1 MKKWQPNK
9 TIKILP
15 ALALTFGVLAPMP
28 ASASIVEECF
38 DDQCTITF
46 GFTGQIEPLTFPANA
61 TNVRFE
67 ALGAQGGKSG
77 GGGGRVTGSFNEV
90 PSILYITVGGAG
102 GSNTGEPGGF
112 NGGGNAGGS
121 AGVEGSG
128 GGASDIRIG
137 FSLSSRVVVAG
148 GGGGRGSGLG
158 SGGGAGGGLVG
169 ANGKTGQGAGGLG
182 GSQSDGGLGGANYG
196 QGTPG
201 TAGDWGIG
209 GTGGYG
215 PLHGGGGG
223 GGGYYGGGGGG
234 ADEDSCCTDAGG
246 GGGGSSYTDPG
257 LVSNVVHTQG
267 VRPGSGQIIISY
279 ELILESEPAP
289 PSEESTSPPSE
300 EPAPPTEES
309 TSPPSEEPAPPTEE
323 STSPPSEEPAPPT
336 EESTSPPIEEPAP
349 PSEESTSPPI
359 EEPAPPSE
367 EPTSPPIEDP
377 SSPSPSAPEPEPVNS
392 QPEPILAIDEPLVV
406 EVVPDKPTV
415 VGFNA
420 ITAIPEDPVMESG
433 TGEADEILSQPSK
446 LSQAAQT
453 VVVPTQAKPNPWS
466 SNTLLAGLVGL
477 AVFALI
483 AGLVVARR
491 GVPGAIA
498 S

>member
-1 MKKWQPNK
+1 MKKWQTNK
-9 TIKILP
+9 AIKIFP
-15 ALALTFGVLAPMP
+15 ALALTFGVLAPLP

-61 TNVRFE
+61 TNVSFE
-67 ALGAQGGKSG
+67 VLGAQGGKSG
-77 GGGGRVTGSFNEV
+77 GAGGRVTGSFNEV

-137 FSLSSRVVVAG
+137 YSLSSRIVVAG

-158 SGGGAGGGLVG
+158 AGGGAGGGLVG
-169 ANGKTGQGAGGLG
+169 ANGRTGQGAGGLG
-182 GSQSDGGLGGANYG
+182 GSQSVGGLGGANYG
-196 QGTPG
+196 QGISG
-201 TAGDWGIG
+201 TQGDWGVG

-246 GGGGSSYTDPG
+246 GGGGSSYTDDA
-257 LVSNVVHTQG
+257 LVTNVIHTQG
-267 VRPGSGQIIISY
+267 VRPGAGQVTISY
-279 ELILESEPAP
+279 QLILEGEPAP
-289 PSEESTSPPSE
+289 PTDEPTTGPSE
-300 EPAPPTEES
+300 EPAPPTEEP
-309 TSPPSEEPAPPTEE
+309 TTGPSEEPAPPTEE
-323 STSPPSEEPAPPT
+323 
-336 EESTSPPIEEPAP
+336 
-349 PSEESTSPPI
+349 
-359 EEPAPPSE
+359 
-367 EPTSPPIEDP
+367 PTSAPVDEV
-377 SSPSPSAPEPEPVNS
+377 SSPSSAEPGPEQTQSPI
-392 QPEPILAIDEPLVV
+392 QDPEPIGMDIAPQPTQEIAIPQVVELVPDEPT
-406 EVVPDKPTV
+406 TV
-415 VGFNA
+415 SFATNKVSA
-420 ITAIPEDPVMESG
+420 EDQITTPGANQ
-433 TGEADEILSQPSK
+433 ADENLTPPSK
-446 LSQAAQT
+446 LRQAAQT
-453 VVVPTQAKPNPWS
+453 VVVPTQQRPEPWS
-466 SNTLLAGLVGL
+466 ASTLFAGLIGL

-483 AGLVVARR
+483 AGLAVARR

>member
-9 TIKILP
+9 ALKLLP

-38 DDQCTITF
+38 GDQCTITF
-46 GFTGQIEPLTFPANA
+46 GYTGQIEPLTFPANA

-77 GGGGRVTGSFNEV
+77 GGGGRVTGNFNEV

-102 GSNTGEPGGF
+102 GSNAFAEGGF
-112 NGGGNAGGS
+112 NGGGTAGGS

-137 FSLSSRVVVAG
+137 FSLSSRIVVAG

-169 ANGKTGQGAGGLG
+169 GSGKTGQGTGGLG
-182 GSQSDGGLGGANYG
+182 GSQDAGGIGGIPYG
-196 QGTPG
+196 SGSSGTQ
-201 TAGDWGIG
+201 GDWGVG
-209 GTGGYG
+209 GSGGSG

-223 GGGYYGGGGGG
+223 GGGFYVGGGGGP
-234 ADEDSCCTDAGG
+234 DEDWCCTDAGG
-246 GGGGSSYTDPG
+246 GGGGSSYTDPT

-267 VRPGSGQIIISY
+267 VRPGAGQITISY
-279 ELILESEPAP
+279 QLIQESAPTP
-289 PSEESTSPPSE
+289 PSEETTAPLID
-300 EPAPPTEES
+300 EPASPPTEEPV
-309 TSPPSEEPAPPTEE
+309 TEPITEEPPT
-323 STSPPSEEPAPPT
+323 T
-336 EESTSPPIEEPAP
+336 
-349 PSEESTSPPI
+349 
-359 EEPAPPSE
+359 
-367 EPTSPPIEDP
+367 EPTVPNV
-377 SSPSPSAPEPEPVNS
+377 PEPESSNS
-392 QPEPILAIDEPLVV
+392 APSGSEQQATAQPEPSQAPAQEPTPGYSEIASEPVEELVVPITTEVIANEPRANAFEESGSVIDELVATGVPL
-406 EVVPDKPTV
+406 
-415 VGFNA
+415 A
-420 ITAIPEDPVMESG
+420 Q
-433 TGEADEILSQPSK
+433 DEIIQQTTNLR
-446 LSQAAQT
+446 QAAQN
-453 VVVPTQAKPNPWS
+453 VVVPIQNKQTPWS
-466 SNTLLAGLVGL
+466 SNSLFAGLIALG
-477 AVFALI
+477 VFALV

>member
-1 MKKWQPNK
+1 
-9 TIKILP
+9 
-15 ALALTFGVLAPMP
+15 MP
-28 ASASIVEECF
+28 ASASIVEECL
-38 DDQCTITF
+38 DNQCTVTF
-46 GFTGQIEPLTFPANA
+46 GYTGQIEPLTFPANA

-67 ALGAQGGKSG
+67 VLGAQGGKSG
-77 GGGGRVTGSFNEV
+77 GGGGRVTGVFNEV

-102 GSNTGEPGGF
+102 GSNAGEPGGF

-137 FSLSSRVVVAG
+137 YSLSSRIVVAG

-169 ANGKTGQGAGGLG
+169 ANGRTGQGAGGLG
-182 GSQSDGGLGGANYG
+182 GSQSNGGLGGANYG

-201 TAGDWGIG
+201 TSGDWGIG

-246 GGGGSSYTDPG
+246 GGGGSSYTDAN
-257 LVSNVVHTQG
+257 LVSDVVHTQG
-267 VRPGSGQIIISY
+267 VRPGAGQVTISY
-279 ELILESEPAP
+279 QLVV
-289 PSEESTSPPSE
+289 TS
-300 EPAPPTEES
+300 EPAPPTEQQ
-309 TSPPSEEPAPPTEE
+309 TSAPSEEPTA
-323 STSPPSEEPAPPT
+323 
-336 EESTSPPIEEPAP
+336 PPIEEPAAP
-349 PSEESTSPPI
+349 PAEEPVAPPVTETPQTAEPTAPVPSET
-359 EEPAPPSE
+359 EPSK
-367 EPTSPPIEDP
+367 
-377 SSPSPSAPEPEPVNS
+377 PEPVTPPSAEPNPS
-392 QPEPILAIDEPLVV
+392 EVTAEPIPAPELLVPIV
-406 EVVPDKPTV
+406 AEVVPESPKV
-415 VGFNA
+415 VGFTETNA
-420 ITAIPEDPVMESG
+420 LPKIPEMALESG
-433 TGEADEILSQPSK
+433 GVDEIFQQPEN
-446 LSQAAQT
+446 LRQAAQS
-453 VVVPTQAKPNPWS
+453 VVVPNQNRQQPWS
-466 SNTLLAGLVGL
+466 SNSLFAGLIGL
-477 AVFALI
+477 GVFALI

>member
-1 MKKWQPNK
+1 
-9 TIKILP
+9 
-15 ALALTFGVLAPMP
+15 MP

-67 ALGAQGGKSG
+67 VLGAQGGKSG
-77 GGGGRVTGSFNEV
+77 GGGGKVTGTFLDV
-90 PSILYITVGGAG
+90 PSILFITVGGAG
-102 GSNTGEPGGF
+102 GSNAGEPGGF

-137 FSLSSRVVVAG
+137 DSLSSRIVVAG

-169 ANGKTGQGAGGLG
+169 GNGRTGQGAGGLG
-182 GSQSDGGLGGANYG
+182 GSQSAGGFGGASNG
-196 QGTPG
+196 PG
-201 TAGDWGIG
+201 TSATQGDWGVG

-246 GGGGSSYTDPG
+246 GGGGSSYTDDA
-257 LVSNVVHTQG
+257 LVNNVIHTQG
-267 VRPGSGQIIISY
+267 VRSGAGQVTISY
-279 ELILESEPAP
+279 QLILESEPVP
-289 PSEESTSPPSE
+289 PTDEPTTAPSE
-300 EPAPPTEES
+300 EPAPPTDEPIS
-309 TSPPSEEPAPPTEE
+309 SPVDEV
-323 STSPPSEEPAPPT
+323 
-336 EESTSPPIEEPAP
+336 
-349 PSEESTSPPI
+349 
-359 EEPAPPSE
+359 
-367 EPTSPPIEDP
+367 
-377 SSPSPSAPEPEPVNS
+377 SSPSPTEPGPEKTQSPI
-392 QPEPILAIDEPLVV
+392 QDPEPIGMDIAPQPTQEIAIPQAVELAPDEPTTGSFATNNVSA
-406 EVVPDKPTV
+406 EKQ
-415 VGFNA
+415 
-420 ITAIPEDPVMESG
+420 ITTPGAK
-433 TGEADEILSQPSK
+433 EADEILTPPSK
-446 LSQAAQT
+446 LRQAAQT
-453 VVVPTQAKPNPWS
+453 VVVPTQQKPEPWS
-466 SNTLLAGLVGL
+466 ANTLFAGLIGL
-477 AVFALI
+477 ALFALI
-483 AGLVVARR
+483 AGFAVARR